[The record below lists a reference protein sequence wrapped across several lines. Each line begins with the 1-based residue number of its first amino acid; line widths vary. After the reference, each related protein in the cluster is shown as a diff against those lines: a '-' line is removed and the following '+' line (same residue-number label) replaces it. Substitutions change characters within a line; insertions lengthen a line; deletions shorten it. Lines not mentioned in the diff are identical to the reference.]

1 MRGST
6 HPTQAPSISSSAAVK
21 ETAADIVSVLLKA
34 IFVDVRWAVSP
45 RKFSLCDP

>member
-6 HPTQAPSISSSAAVK
+6 HPTPAPSISSSAAVT
-21 ETAADIVSVLLKA
+21 ETAADIVGVVLKA
-34 IFVDVRWAVSP
+34 RFVDVRWAVPP